1 MLDWEGVSE
10 LEVVA
15 LEVTVREDVRV
26 DVGVA
31 VVVGLLVLEEL
42 KLLEGEGRGVT
53 PGQMTESTVTRLE
66 QLSESQDLL
75 VTVSKGPS
83 FSIHEDPPPPPEPI

>member
-42 KLLEGEGRGVT
+42 KLLEGEGSGVT
-53 PGQMTESTVTRLE
+53 PGQTTESTVTRLE
-66 QLSESQDLL
+66 QLSESQGLL
-75 VTVSKGPS
+75 VT
-83 FSIHEDPPPPPEPI
+83 FS